1 MIGGCQGR
9 AGPRRTGHAGWSG
22 WLVAAGGGRWPGRT
36 GRAGRR
42 GAVQVLR
49 ATWIQQFCLD
59 DGQVRWRDK
68 HSGPPPGSRMILNP
82 ATSTPGPAANAAAP
96 GVATRRTSPR
106 PVSPTGPPDH
116 PCGTTD
122 AATADLDTVQGRTQ
136 TSRPATCC
144 PTPTWSTRARSAS
157 ADPFCGR
164 RPWRP
169 ADRPAAP
176 RHQLASRRRRRVRLT
191 RFTVD
196 DHATTWSA

>member
-68 HSGPPPGSRMILNP
+68 HSGLPPGSRMILNP
-82 ATSTPGPAANAAAP
+82 ATLTPDPAANAAAP

-116 PCGTTD
+116 PCGHYRRRHRRS
-122 AATADLDTVQGRTQ
+122 GH
-136 TSRPATCC
+136 RP
-144 PTPTWSTRARSAS
+144 
-157 ADPFCGR
+157 
-164 RPWRP
+164 RPPPRP
-169 ADRPAAP
+169 RGPRPAA
-176 RHQLASRRRRRVRLT
+176 RHPPGRRGLGQRRQILSAA
-191 RFTVD
+191 D
-196 DHATTWSA
+196 DHGVQLTGPLPPDTSWQAGDDDAFD